1 MNLTQLTA
9 LEAVN
14 LLVNEK
20 VSPVEMINAAADH
33 ISKTDGVLN
42 AVPTLCIDR
51 ALKKA
56 PQIMKKNKQI
66 DNSSGWLGGLP
77 IIVKDL
83 HDVEGVRTTYG
94 STLYSDHVPE
104 NSDIMVETLESNGAI
119 VIGKSNTP
127 EFGHG
132 ANTFNE
138 VFGKTRNPWNP
149 AATCGGSS
157 GGSAVALATGQAW
170 LATGSDLGCSLRTP
184 SSFCST
190 VGLRPSPGRVA
201 RGPTRLPYDNLCVQ
215 GPMARNVA
223 DVALMLDAM
232 TGVHSG
238 DPISIPTPS
247 ISFFEALK
255 KPSKLKRVAY
265 SSDLNGLTPIDSEV
279 SEICKH
285 AAEQISALDVVVEE
299 ACPDLHDARNIFQ
312 VLRANQFVGDL
323 GPIIE
328 KDRSKVKKE
337 VIWNLEEGYKLTAQ
351 TLAEAERARGKLFD
365 RIRKFFM
372 KFDLLITPATIV
384 PPFDINNRYLE
395 KVGDHTFPNYYDW
408 YTIAYAITIT
418 SLPALSLP
426 CGFTKNGL
434 PVGLQI
440 VAPPRGEASLLR
452 EAEKIERLFGIA
464 SQLPIKPKPS
474 REL

>member
-1 MNLTQLTA
+1 MNLTDLTA
-9 LEAVN
+9 REAVN
-14 LLVNEK
+14 LLVNGK
-20 VSPVEMINAAADH
+20 VSPVEMINAAAEQ
-33 ISKTDGVLN
+33 ISKTDGTLN
-42 AVPTLCIDR
+42 ALPTLCIDR
-51 ALKKA
+51 ALEKA
-56 PQIMKKNKQI
+56 SKIMKKNKQA
-66 DNSSGWLGGLP
+66 DNSSIWLGGLP
-77 IIVKDL
+77 IVVKDL

-94 STLYSDHVPE
+94 STLYSDHIPE
-104 NSDIMVETLESNGAI
+104 TSDIMVESLESNGAI

-184 SSFCST
+184 SAFCST

-232 TGVHSG
+232 AGFHPG

-247 ISFFEALK
+247 TPFLEASEK
-255 KPSKLKRVAY
+255 SSELKRVAY
-265 SSDLNGLTPIDSEV
+265 SSDLNGLTPIDFEV

-285 AAEQISALDVVVEE
+285 AVKQISELDVVVEE
-299 ACPDLHDARNIFQ
+299 ACPDLHDARDIFQ

-323 GPIIE
+323 APIIE

-372 KFDLLITPATIV
+372 KFDLLITPATVV
-384 PPFDINNRYLE
+384 PPFDINIRYLE
-395 KVGDHTFPNYYDW
+395 KVGDHKFSNYYDW

-418 SLPALSLP
+418 SLPTLSLP
-426 CGFTKNGL
+426 CGFTQNGL
-434 PVGLQI
+434 PIGLQI
-440 VAPPRGEASLLR
+440 VGPPRGEAALLR
-452 EAEKIERLFGIA
+452 EAEKIERLFGVA
-464 SQLPIKPKPS
+464 SQIPINPKPS
-474 REL
+474 RDL

>member
-56 PQIMKKNKQI
+56 PQITKKNKQI
-66 DNSSGWLGGLP
+66 DNSSAWLGGLP

-132 ANTFNE
+132 ATTFNE

-215 GPMARNVA
+215 GPMARNV
-223 DVALMLDAM
+223 
-232 TGVHSG
+232 
-238 DPISIPTPS
+238 
-247 ISFFEALK
+247 
-255 KPSKLKRVAY
+255 
-265 SSDLNGLTPIDSEV
+265 
-279 SEICKH
+279 
-285 AAEQISALDVVVEE
+285 
-299 ACPDLHDARNIFQ
+299 
-312 VLRANQFVGDL
+312 
-323 GPIIE
+323 
-328 KDRSKVKKE
+328 
-337 VIWNLEEGYKLTAQ
+337 Q
-351 TLAEAERARGKLFD
+351 TLL
-365 RIRKFFM
+365 
-372 KFDLLITPATIV
+372 
-384 PPFDINNRYLE
+384 
-395 KVGDHTFPNYYDW
+395 
-408 YTIAYAITIT
+408 
-418 SLPALSLP
+418 
-426 CGFTKNGL
+426 
-434 PVGLQI
+434 
-440 VAPPRGEASLLR
+440 
-452 EAEKIERLFGIA
+452 
-464 SQLPIKPKPS
+464 
-474 REL
+474 